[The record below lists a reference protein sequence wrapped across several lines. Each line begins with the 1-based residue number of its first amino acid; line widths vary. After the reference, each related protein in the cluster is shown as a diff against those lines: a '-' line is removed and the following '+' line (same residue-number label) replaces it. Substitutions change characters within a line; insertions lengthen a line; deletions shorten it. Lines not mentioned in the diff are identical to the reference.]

1 MFGKKILYLQRPV
14 RPKAD
19 CTDISISIFVKA
31 ANQPQYPCSKFSLK
45 TE

>member
-19 CTDISISIFVKA
+19 STDISISIFVKA
-31 ANQPQYPCSKFSLK
+31 ANQPQYPSSKLSLK